1 MKSKWKVIFF
11 LLVIITISTI
21 FVTLGISNK
30 EAKLVNVEYYF
41 YNPCKSCTEG
51 EEFKMKLEGNISE
64 ANIVD
69 SDSYKITVKNI
80 AENNTNEEFKK
91 LTKDMSFSNEI
102 EASVPLLKV
111 NDIFIFG
118 IEAIEKEGIEIIEQ
132 ESKRR

>member
-11 LLVIITISTI
+11 LLVIITISTT

-51 EEFKMKLEGNISE
+51 EEFKRKLEENISE
-64 ANIVD
+64 ENMVD